1 MDNSSTNSYQK
12 WVYLAYGFYL
22 LLGVTWFTIAMLNG
36 HFNVTALV
44 ITIMFGAQF
53 YYKHL
58 ITNLILGAII
68 LFGSVFFL
76 LQSINN
82 AVGAAKAH
90 QLMFFDKLLVG
101 LSITSLLMSGIL
113 VFSYLKMGFKD

>member
-58 ITNLILGAII
+58 ITNLILGAVT

-76 LQSINN
+76 LQSISN

-90 QLMFFDKLLVG
+90 QLIFFDKLLVG
-101 LSITSLLMSGIL
+101 LSVTSLIMGGIL
-113 VFSYLKMGFKD
+113 IFSYIRLGFKD